1 MGVFLVHRREK
12 LYSELGLESLSHR
25 RYCRRL
31 CFFYKIVNGYTG
43 PYLSSYIPAHT
54 RNCYVLRSKP
64 AIKQLVA
71 RTERYQ
77 SSFFLTAFHNGMFTI
92 LLLETY
98 QQFLHLKVK
107 FSNLLNLNHH
117 LFSM

>member
-1 MGVFLVHRREK
+1 MA
-12 LYSELGLESLSHR
+12 
-25 RYCRRL
+25 
-31 CFFYKIVNGYTG
+31 

-77 SSFFLTAFHNGMFTI
+77 YIKGCGAGNTP
-92 LLLETY
+92 
-98 QQFLHLKVK
+98 
-107 FSNLLNLNHH
+107 
-117 LFSM
+117 